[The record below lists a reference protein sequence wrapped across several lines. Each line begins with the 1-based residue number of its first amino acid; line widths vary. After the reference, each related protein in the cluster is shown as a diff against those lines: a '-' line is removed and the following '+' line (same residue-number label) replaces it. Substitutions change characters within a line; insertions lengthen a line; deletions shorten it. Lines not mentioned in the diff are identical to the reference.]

1 MTEVL
6 IILGVIST
14 IVYTAMSFTRLK
26 LATAFRDFTAIITSL
41 IAGVSSTMLPTGED
55 SLILFLTVFFYIT
68 SLWFYGVERQGQV
81 SKRLVNP
88 ASSRIL
94 VGVIAFVIA
103 TWIVFSK
110 IDSRLALI
118 IILSSLLLGAYRLR
132 TIEKVIVE

>member
-6 IILGVIST
+6 IILGVTST
-14 IVYTAMSFTRLK
+14 IVYAAMSFTRLK
-26 LATAFRDFTAIITSL
+26 LATAFRDFTAIIASL

-55 SLILFLTVFFYIT
+55 PLILFLIVFFYIT

-94 VGVIAFVIA
+94 VGVIAFIIA

-132 TIEKVIVE
+132 TVEKSITE